1 MAGEPV
7 APEAPK
13 GEEIKNVET
22 PPEIPETPET
32 PVEPVKETKTYT
44 QEDLDRI
51 AAKIKK
57 NARYQAR
64 KEVEAFYKGRDS
76 RPEVKE
82 VKQEDKPPERA
93 QFENYEDFLEAK
105 ADYVGRKAVR
115 EERAKSEQEHL
126 TNKSVEAKQTVFNN
140 FQNKV
145 KEKYPDM
152 EERIEAISE
161 ISMSDS
167 VLQAIAESD
176 VGPDILNHFANN
188 PKDCERIAALS
199 PSSAIRELGKLEAR
213 LESKPEPKKTPSKA
227 PTPIN
232 PGGGGSPSDDTPKD
246 TDSIEDWIRKERSR
260 ERKMKA

>member
-22 PPEIPETPET
+22 PPEIPETPE
-32 PVEPVKETKTYT
+32 EPVKPKTYT

-82 VKQEDKPPERA
+82 VKSEDKPPERA

-246 TDSIEDWIRKERSR
+246 TDSIEDWIRKERAR

>member
-1 MAGEPV
+1 MADAPV
-7 APEAPK
+7 APEAEK
-13 GEEIKNVET
+13 A
-22 PPEIPETPET
+22 IPEGKVDETQVVEPVET
-32 PVEPVKETKTYT
+32 PVEPVKENKTYT

-76 RPEVKE
+76 RPEPE
-82 VKQEDKPPERA
+82 VKLQEDKPPERA
-93 QFENYEDFLEAK
+93 SFESYEDFLDAK
-105 ADYVGRKAVR
+105 AEYTGRKAAR
-115 EERAKSEQEHL
+115 EERARSEQEQL
-126 TNKSVEAKQTVFNN
+126 ANKSAETKQAAFSN

-145 KEKYPDM
+145 KEKYPDI
-152 EERIEAISE
+152 EDRIEAISE

-176 VGPDILNHFANN
+176 VGPDILNHFATN
-188 PKDCERIAALS
+188 PKDCERIASLS

-213 LESKPEPKKTPSKA
+213 FESKPEPKKTASKA

-246 TDSIEDWIRKERSR
+246 TDSINEWMRKERAR